1 MKRITFIAIALLL
14 IVSCGA
20 VVYGHS
26 TTAPFMI
33 RFVDEADG
41 QPVPLV
47 EIEAF
52 NALRLVSD
60 NLGYIA
66 VQEPDLVG
74 KKVRFLVRG
83 NGYEYDKT
91 DFFGE
96 KSINPEV
103 VPGRVLQI
111 KLRRSMPA
119 KRLYRITGAGRYRDS
134 VLGGIIKPESAGG
147 LPGKVVGL
155 DSAIPVWWNNKLYC
169 FWGDTLCTDRMNL
182 SASGGI
188 VRAAQKGDAS
198 AALDIEF
205 FTNNEGY
212 VKPMIDTGSPGFVWI
227 EAVLPF
233 KSGGGSEVLAAR
245 YVKHKTLD
253 EAVETGFAL
262 FRPNT
267 QNFSVIKKIKSQR
280 HHKSAHA
287 AAVSYMGRSGYAIQ
301 PWEMTLEGLA
311 GFMNPDSYYAYTCL
325 QPAKANEG
333 VEIDKMRYSVNRDE
347 TGKVRYGWVRGGLAC
362 NPRLQTKLC
371 DMKVLKQDEK
381 WLFLTN
387 IETGKETVDF
397 NGSINWN
404 PYRQRWIMIAQG
416 ETGEILYSEA
426 DTFNG
431 PWIYARSV
439 VKHDSYNFYNP
450 VHHLWF
456 DKDNGSKVFF
466 EGTYTSF
473 FTRDGYKTPRAD
485 YNQVMYS
492 LDISRPELILPEP
505 IYCVND
511 ERGGRRLMNGAAVKA
526 QDMYNRVSHIEFC
539 AFSSNRGFE
548 KILKPVYDHSQPN
561 SDKFDLQTL
570 SNGGEPLFYAVADDS
585 EGDELAISK
594 KLLRTMSFGKVIKA
608 KGAVTL
614 SPDISAELFK

>member
-1 MKRITFIAIALLL
+1 LNKNVVVLMLFTFIAGCAAAAG
-14 IVSCGA
+14 VH
-20 VVYGHS
+20 V
-26 TTAPFMI
+26 PFMI
-33 RFVDEADG
+33 RFVDEEDG
-41 QPVPLV
+41 QAIPLV

-74 KKVRFLVRG
+74 KRARFIVRG

-96 KSINPEV
+96 RAINPEI

-111 KLRRSMPA
+111 KLRRSAPA
-119 KRLYRITGAGRYRDS
+119 KRLYRVTGSGRYRDS
-134 VLGGIIKPESAGG
+134 VLGGFVKPDSGRD
-147 LPGKVVGL
+147 LPGKVIGL
-155 DSAIPVWWNNKLYC
+155 DSAIPVWWRDKLYC
-169 FWGDTLCTDRMNL
+169 FWGDTLFTDRMNL

-188 VRAAQKGDAS
+188 VSLSKNADAS
-198 AALDIEF
+198 VPPRIDF
-205 FTNNEGY
+205 FTNDEGY
-212 VKPMIDTGSPGFVWI
+212 AKPMIDTGSPGFVWI
-227 EAVLPF
+227 ETVLPF
-233 KSGGGSEVLAAR
+233 KLGGGSEVLAAR

-267 QNFSVIKKIKSQR
+267 QNFSVIKKIKSPR

-287 AAVSYMGRSGYAIQ
+287 TAVSYMGRSGYAIQ
-301 PWEMTLEGLA
+301 PWEMSLEGLA

-325 QPAKANEG
+325 QPSKANEG
-333 VEIDKMRYSVNRDE
+333 IEIDKKRYSVNRDE

-362 NPRLQTKLC
+362 SPRLQTKLC
-371 DMKVLKQDEK
+371 DMRVLRQDEK

-404 PYRQRWIMIAQG
+404 PYKQRWIMIAQG

-426 DTFNG
+426 DTFSG

-456 DKDNGSKVFF
+456 DKDNGATVFV

-492 LDISRPELILPEP
+492 LDISDPRLLLPEP
-505 IYCVND
+505 IYCVKE
-511 ERGGRRLMNGAAVKA
+511 ERGASRLMTGAAVKA
-526 QDMYNRVSHIEFC
+526 QNLFAQVSHIEFC
-539 AFSSNRGFE
+539 AFSDNKGFE
-548 KILKPVYDHSQPN
+548 KVLKPVYDHSQPN

-585 EGDELAISK
+585 GAK
-594 KLLRTMSFGKVIKA
+594 KLGVSPDLLSEMAFGKVLKA
-608 KGAVTL
+608 DCAIAF
-614 SPDISAELFK
+614 SPDIKPALNRELR